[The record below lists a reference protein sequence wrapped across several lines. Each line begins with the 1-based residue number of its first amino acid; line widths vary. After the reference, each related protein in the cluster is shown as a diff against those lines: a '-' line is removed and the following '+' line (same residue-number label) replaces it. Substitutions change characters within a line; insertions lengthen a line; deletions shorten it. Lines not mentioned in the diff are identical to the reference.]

1 MSTFSL
7 TFPYSRQRTRNSTGV
22 YSVSQT
28 LLVGKIRF
36 AAIKIELVTIPV
48 DVALPSHMS
57 ALPPP
62 PMSPSC
68 PRPSDNFP
76 SSSFDLQN
84 RNFSPQ
90 LWNRLVSAFDP
101 NFCLENGAFKFR
113 ILGVRLMIFESSSE
127 SSKIPGLL
135 VHAVSVP

>member
-1 MSTFSL
+1 MERERLKGDTVSRREMNRVDNPPYSVSNYSTLRRRMSTFSL

-90 LWNRLVSAFDP
+90 LWNSLVSAFDP
-101 NFCLENGAFKFR
+101 NFL
-113 ILGVRLMIFESSSE
+113 S
-127 SSKIPGLL
+127 
-135 VHAVSVP
+135 